1 MYGIY
6 FNMPEDEYHAQEGLS
21 STGIKEMLQSPTN
34 FWFNSVY
41 NPNYK
46 PKKANCLEDGKMF
59 HCLYLEGRKAFEERY
74 IVWKVQSSYY
84 SRWVC

>member
-41 NPNYK
+41 NLNYK
-46 PKKANCLEDGKMF
+46 PKKPTVLRMARCS
-59 HCLYLEGRKAFEERY
+59 
-74 IVWKVQSSYY
+74 IVCIWRAEKLLKSVI
-84 SRWVC
+84 

>member
-6 FNMPEDEYHAQEGLS
+6 FNMPEDEYHKEEGLS

-41 NPNYK
+41 NPNFK
-46 PKKANCLEDGKMF
+46 PKKRTVLKMARCF
-59 HCLYLEGRKAFEERY
+59 IVFIWRAERHLI
-74 IVWKVQSSYY
+74 IVT
-84 SRWVC
+84 